1 VERRRPTP
9 LRCLVASPLPS
20 APPPLPLLSSLPYH
34 SPLCAVVPRL
44 TARPAATS
52 LPFCPGMTI
61 GRVWFLYCIQYR
73 FHIPVC
79 EECRVHIAPVPFPGR
94 LVVRVV
100 VSTSYPLLPSAPSG
114 KMLPPSENTCPP
126 LLPRNQHRSFFGPP
140 LGGIFLPLS
149 NPCTRRLC
157 EVFPPYRRKPAVLTI
172 PLLPPTHR
180 PRDFL
185 NHTGSRGAFPRLR
198 LDQRF
203 FPDTPPSARGFPG
216 WV

>member
-1 VERRRPTP
+1 MERRRPTP

-126 LLPRNQHRSFFGPP
+126 LLPRNQRRSFFGPP
-140 LGGIFLPLS
+140 LGGLFLSLS

-157 EVFPPYRRKPAVLTI
+157 EVFSPPNDGSPQSSPSPSCLPRTGHAIFSTTKVPGLRRDGTKP
-172 PLLPPTHR
+172 PPT
-180 PRDFL
+180 PV
-185 NHTGSRGAFPRLR
+185 PPPLR
-198 LDQRF
+198 IL
-203 FPDTPPSARGFPG
+203 
-216 WV
+216 

>member
-114 KMLPPSENTCPP
+114 KMLPPSENTCP
-126 LLPRNQHRSFFGPP
+126 LLFSPETNTALFLAPHWAVFSFPSPTLAPGDHPSLASHAPATRFSQPHRISPRIGPTP
-140 LGGIFLPLS
+140 RWPVTQIHFELS
-149 NPCTRRLC
+149 T
-157 EVFPPYRRKPAVLTI
+157 
-172 PLLPPTHR
+172 
-180 PRDFL
+180 
-185 NHTGSRGAFPRLR
+185 
-198 LDQRF
+198 
-203 FPDTPPSARGFPG
+203 
-216 WV
+216 